1 MDTQLHSPRGAVRG
15 SSVLAKKYRL
25 SIAVLALGVAV
36 SLSGCTTGSAG
47 EEPTNGAASGAPTP
61 ASSSAPSTPAPLESG
76 QSESSAG
83 SGIATEFP
91 DSITAAADLLQQRY
105 NAVKAGD
112 YEGACALYSVEF
124 AASFAELADYQGYS
138 CPEAHEKAA
147 LNAETYLTTAAE
159 QDRAGLTPFFYVPSA
174 IEIDRTKISSA
185 EEGVAFLAPGTVVN
199 LDPTEFEDGTG
210 QVPGWMGSGY
220 VKEDSRGD
228 WKFINIDESSR

>member
-1 MDTQLHSPRGAVRG
+1 MDTQMHSKRNTPRGGR
-15 SSVLAKKYRL
+15 VLTRKSRL

-36 SLSGCTTGSAG
+36 SLSACTAG
-47 EEPTNGAASGAPTP
+47 PAGGEPTGGAASTAPTSG
-61 ASSSAPSTPAPLESG
+61 SSSSPSTPAPLESG

-83 SGIATEFP
+83 SGVATQFP

-105 NAVKAGD
+105 DAVKAGD
-112 YEGACALYSVEF
+112 YESACALYSVEY
-124 AASFAELADYQGYS
+124 AASFAELAEYEGYS

-159 QDRAGLTPFFYVPSA
+159 QDRAGLMPFFYVPSA
-174 IEIDRTKISSA
+174 IEIDRSKISSA

-199 LDPTEFEDGTG
+199 LDPTEFEDGSG
-210 QVPGWMGSGY
+210 NVPGWMGSGY

-228 WKFINIDESSR
+228 WKFINVNESSR